1 MASETS
7 MRGRVLHALKPLD
20 AHGIENALYAG
31 CPDVEFIGGWIE
43 LKSLNDWP
51 KRPETL
57 VRIEHFTM
65 EQRHWLRRRVRRG
78 GKAWLL
84 LRVRNEWLLFPGD
97 RAADIVGVATRAQLV
112 EAACRHWPETPTDLD
127 LLMTFRT
134 LRNEGQA

>member
-1 MASETS
+1 MASESS

-20 AHGIENALYAG
+20 AQAIENALFAG

-43 LKSLNDWP
+43 LKSADSWP
-51 KRPETL
+51 ARAETPL
-57 VRIEHFTM
+57 RLSHFTM

-84 LRVRNEWLLFPGD
+84 LRVGKEWLLFPGD
-97 RAADIVGVATRAQLV
+97 RAADIVGISTRSQLV
-112 EAACRHWPETPTDLD
+112 EASSFYWPATPTDLD

-134 LRNEGQA
+134 LRNDV